1 MRAVQLLPFF
11 LLVFSV
17 ISCSTVQTQQ
27 DPSQPPQPRTT
38 LEVRNQKPI
47 DFNLYVL
54 DGTRRIRLGLV
65 PGMSSRT
72 FTIPAHMVNDRGSL
86 RFQADTIGSNA
97 VLASDEELAVR
108 EGDTVSLTIQ

>member
-11 LLVFSV
+11 LLVSV

-27 DPSQPPQPRTT
+27 DPSAPPRPKTSV
-38 LEVRNQKPI
+38 EVRNQKPV
-47 DFNLYVL
+47 DFNMYVV

-86 RFQADTIGSNA
+86 RFQADTIGSDT
-97 VLASDEELAVR
+97 VLASDEELAVH

>member
-1 MRAVQLLPFF
+1 MRAVQF
-11 LLVFSV
+11 LLLFLLIFTV

-27 DPSQPPQPRTT
+27 DPSEPPRPTTT

-47 DFNLYVL
+47 DFNMYVL

-97 VLASDEELAVR
+97 VLASEEELPVR
-108 EGDTVSLTIQ
+108 EGDAVSLTIR

>member
-1 MRAVQLLPFF
+1 MRAVQLVPLF
-11 LLVFSV
+11 LLVSV

-27 DPSQPPQPRTT
+27 DPSQPPRPKTM

-47 DFNLYVL
+47 DFTLYVL
-54 DGTRRIRLGLV
+54 DGTHRIRLGLV

-72 FTIPAHMVNDRGSL
+72 FTIPAHLVSDRGTL
-86 RFQADTIGSNA
+86 RFQADTIGSDA
-97 VLASDEELAVR
+97 VLASNEELPVH

>member
-1 MRAVQLLPFF
+1 MRAVQLLPLF
-11 LLVFSV
+11 LLVSSV

-27 DPSQPPQPRTT
+27 DPSQPPRPKTT
-38 LEVRNQKPI
+38 VEVRNQKPV
-47 DFNLYVL
+47 DFNMYVL
-54 DGTRRIRLGLV
+54 DGTHRIRLGLV

-72 FTIPAHMVNDRGSL
+72 FTIPAHLVNEQGSL
-86 RFQADTIGSNA
+86 RFQADTIGSDA

>member
-11 LLVFSV
+11 LLVSA

-27 DPSQPPQPRTT
+27 DPSEPPRPKTT
-38 LEVRNQKPI
+38 VEVRNQKPV
-47 DFNLYVL
+47 DFNMYVV

-86 RFQADTIGSNA
+86 RFQADTIGSNT
-97 VLASDEELAVR
+97 VLASDEELAVH
-108 EGDTVSLTIQ
+108 EGDTVSVTIQ

>member
-11 LLVFSV
+11 LLVSA

-27 DPSQPPQPRTT
+27 DPSKPPPPKTT
-38 LEVRNQKPI
+38 LEVRNQKPV
-47 DFNLYVL
+47 DFNMYVV

-86 RFQADTIGSNA
+86 RFQADTIGSNT
-97 VLASDEELAVR
+97 VLASDEELAVH
-108 EGDTVSLTIQ
+108 EGDTVSVTIQ